1 MNGDDKVLLDGTAS
15 SSKVT
20 FKKSG
25 KRKAFLSC
33 TALVIILALLL
44 GIGFLPGLLVGKVIY
59 GSHEESSSDWGA
71 DVSVGG
77 KTVPVVEWL
86 DTELQ
91 PSNIKENLRCMSKH
105 VLDVCVCVRMVLVC
119 ALHLHVGYSL
129 ICVSV
134 CFVFVCV
141 LRLLVGR

>member
-1 MNGDDKVLLDGTAS
+1 MRLRGRSMLEKAWLSCARTHTELAMNGDDKVLLDGS

-33 TALVIILALLL
+33 TALVIILALLI
-44 GIGFLPGLLVGKVIY
+44 GIGFVPGLLVGKVIY
-59 GSHEESSSDWGA
+59 GNHEESSSDWGA

-91 PSNIKENLRCMSKH
+91 PSNIKDNLRCMS
-105 VLDVCVCVRMVLVC
+105 VVN
-119 ALHLHVGYSL
+119 
-129 ICVSV
+129 
-134 CFVFVCV
+134 
-141 LRLLVGR
+141 